1 MKTKNKIP
9 HLILAGLLGTTL
21 ASQAFVL
28 FQSDF
33 TGTSTNINDYGLTES
48 VGAAGSFPY
57 WVINTT
63 EDRLDGRGGGNSRAN
78 VFTTDSFALSDAP
91 TGHKGIQLSLTFYGA
106 SNLVRHSMGL
116 VDGDFNIAGTAS
128 DWLNQSLAGAYG
140 VGFTT
145 AGEGDGFL
153 GGDGLLF
160 NNDAGDLTA
169 LSTAQGDKIGS
180 FRYETM
186 VITIREDNT
195 WSYSLNGQTATT
207 GTFASEFDLSRDF
220 RFASYAQRTSRAQYT
235 NITITAIP
243 EPSSTALLGLGG
255 LALMLRRRRRS

>member
-1 MKTKNKIP
+1 MKTKIP
-9 HLILAGLLGTTL
+9 HLILAGLFGTTL

-28 FQSDF
+28 YQSDF

-116 VDGDFNIAGTAS
+116 VDGDFNIAGTGS
-128 DWLNQSLAGAYG
+128 DWLNESLAGAYG
-140 VGFTT
+140 VGFST
-145 AGEGDGFL
+145 AGQPGTDYL
-153 GGDGLLF
+153 GF
-160 NNDAGDLTA
+160 NNDAGTLTQ

-180 FRYETM
+180 FSYETM
-186 VITIREDNT
+186 VITIRNDNT

-235 NITITAIP
+235 NITISAIP

-255 LALMLRRRRRS
+255 LALMLRRKRSAA

>member
-9 HLILAGLLGTTL
+9 HLILAGLFGTTI
-21 ASQAFVL
+21 ASQAVVL
-28 FQSDF
+28 YQSDF

-57 WVINTT
+57 WEINTT

-91 TGHKGIQLSLTFYGA
+91 TGHKGIQLSLTFFGSSLLA
-106 SNLVRHSMGL
+106 RHSMGL

-140 VGFTT
+140 VGFST
-145 AGEGDGFL
+145 AGELDDFGDAL
-153 GGDGLLF
+153 IF
-160 NNDAGDLTA
+160 NDDAGTPTT

-186 VITIREDNT
+186 VITIRNDNT
-195 WSYSLNGQTATT
+195 WSYSLNGQAATT
-207 GTFASEFDLSRDF
+207 GTFATEFDLSRDF

-235 NITITAIP
+235 NITISAIP

-255 LALMLRRRRRS
+255 LALMLRRKRS

>member
-1 MKTKNKIP
+1 MKTKIP
-9 HLILAGLLGTTL
+9 HLILAGLFGTAMT
-21 ASQAFVL
+21 SQAAVL
-28 FQSDF
+28 YQSDF
-33 TGTSTNINDYGLTES
+33 TGTSTDINDYGLTES

-106 SNLVRHSMGL
+106 SNLARHSMGL

-145 AGEGDGFL
+145 AGEL
-153 GGDGLLF
+153 GGT
-160 NNDAGDLTA
+160 NDALIFNDDAGNPTT
-169 LSTAQGDKIGS
+169 LSTAQGNKIGS

-186 VITIREDNT
+186 VITIRNDNT

-207 GTFASEFDLSRDF
+207 GTFATEFDLSRSF

-235 NITITAIP
+235 NITISAIP
-243 EPSSTALLGLGG
+243 EPSSTALLGLG
-255 LALMLRRRRRS
+255 LSSLLLRRRRS

>member
-1 MKTKNKIP
+1 MKTKIP

-28 FQSDF
+28 YQSDF

-63 EDRLDGRGGGNSRAN
+63 EDRLDGRGSGNARAN
-78 VFTTDSFALSDAP
+78 VFTTNSFALSDAP

-106 SNLVRHSMGL
+106 SNLTRHSMGL
-116 VDGDFNIAGTAS
+116 VDGDFNIAATAG

-145 AGEGDGFL
+145 AGEGDTFL

-180 FRYETM
+180 FRYETL
-186 VITIREDNT
+186 VITLRNDNT

-235 NITITAIP
+235 NITISAIP
-243 EPSSTALLGLGG
+243 EPSSTALFGLGG
-255 LALMLRRRRRS
+255 LALMLRRKRSR